1 MPLLLIC
8 TPAPCDED
16 WILTIA
22 TRFLGADTVG
32 PVAGLAWLRGGRVA
46 ARLLSQLGNSR
57 GQALTATGSHS
68 LPALQVPL
76 RLNQK
81 NTGTAFRRCLFEL
94 VLTTNSHGAG
104 GGT

>member
-1 MPLLLIC
+1 MPLLLIR
-8 TPAPCDED
+8 TPAPWDED

-32 PVAGLAWLRGGRVA
+32 PVAGLAWLRPEQW
-46 ARLLSQLGNSR
+46 L
-57 GQALTATGSHS
+57 ALTATGSHS

-81 NTGTAFRRCLFEL
+81 NTGTAFRRCLYF
-94 VLTTNSHGAG
+94 GAG